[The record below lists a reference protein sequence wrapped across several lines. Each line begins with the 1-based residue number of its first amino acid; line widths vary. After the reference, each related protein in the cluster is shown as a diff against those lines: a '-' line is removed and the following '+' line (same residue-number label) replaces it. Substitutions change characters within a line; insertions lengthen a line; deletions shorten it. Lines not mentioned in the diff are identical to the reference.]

1 MNLNNNEE
9 QERIFDKAL
18 KSAYEFCDEA
28 SKLNPEYQEKL
39 MLTLLGFEGIT
50 KFIRLMGNM
59 K

>member
-39 MLTLLGFEGIT
+39 MQTLLGFEGIA

>member
-39 MLTLLGFEGIT
+39 MQTLLGFEGIT

>member
-1 MNLNNNEE
+1 MNLNDNEE
-9 QERIFDKAL
+9 QERIFDKTL

-39 MLTLLGFEGIT
+39 VQTLLGFEGII
-50 KFIRLMGNM
+50 KFVGLMENM